1 MLSLFVIN
9 AAPSMVLTPRACA
22 PRMAMDE
29 AAAKS
34 AWLAKLDAPAWGP
47 QSGASGAVY
56 PTSTPS
62 PLELTKSMLNKDAQT
77 ISEDAAKKAWLAKL
91 DTPTWGATP
100 ANNKMS
106 EDEAKKAWLA
116 KLDVPTW
123 GGQAAPQVT
132 ALMNDCEAGDDV
144 ACGSLVMAEEEAKK
158 AWLAKLD
165 VPTWGRSANTAKM
178 TEEAAKKAW
187 LAKLDVPSWGKAAP
201 VVETIVNDCE
211 AGNDV
216 ACDTIVSVTEE
227 AAKKAWL
234 AKLETPSW
242 GGRPAQ
248 MSEEA
253 AKRAW
258 LAKLDVP
265 SWGQAAPTMQV
276 LVDEC
281 GSGDETAC
289 NTIITCEEEAKRA
302 WLARLD
308 TESFRETKPRMTQP
322 LYTSPIEA
330 TPASSEVEAKKVW
343 LSKLDT
349 PSWGN
354 AAPQVASL
362 MQDCD
367 AGVSSACETIMTCE
381 EDAKRAWLAR
391 LDMESFRD
399 TKPRMAQPNGR
410 FGF

>member
-1 MLSLFVIN
+1 M
-9 AAPSMVLTPRACA
+9 
-22 PRMAMDE
+22 
-29 AAAKS
+29 
-34 AWLAKLDAPAWGP
+34 
-47 QSGASGAVY
+47 
-56 PTSTPS
+56 
-62 PLELTKSMLNKDAQT
+62 
-77 ISEDAAKKAWLAKL
+77 
-91 DTPTWGATP
+91 
-100 ANNKMS
+100 
-106 EDEAKKAWLA
+106 
-116 KLDVPTW
+116 
-123 GGQAAPQVT
+123 
-132 ALMNDCEAGDDV
+132 
-144 ACGSLVMAEEEAKK
+144 
-158 AWLAKLD
+158 
-165 VPTWGRSANTAKM
+165 
-178 TEEAAKKAW
+178 
-187 LAKLDVPSWGKAAP
+187 
-201 VVETIVNDCE
+201 VETIVNDCE
-211 AGNDV
+211 AGNDA

-234 AKLETPSW
+234 AKLETPSRAPGADVR
-242 GGRPAQ
+242 GGCQARVAGEARRAV
-248 MSEEA
+248 EE
-253 AKRAW
+253 
-258 LAKLDVP
+258 
-265 SWGQAAPTMQV
+265 AAPTMGSSTSAAR
-276 LVDEC
+276 DEVR
-281 GSGDETAC
+281 

-308 TESFRETKPRMTQP
+308 MESFRETKPRMTQP
-322 LYTSPIEA
+322 LYTSPIAA